1 MSVCVLVCLHACVF
15 TDACLH
21 ACVFVYIPCT
31 LVVYVKRMCL
41 QLTTRKHVLNSKCAL
56 NTERTL
62 HVHESKTPRKLCA

>member
-31 LVVYVKRMCL
+31 LVVKRMRL
-41 QLTTRKHVLNSKCAL
+41 QLATRKHVLNSKCAL
-56 NTERTL
+56 NTERT
-62 HVHESKTPRKLCA
+62 HACA